1 MPCSTV
7 HAASASYPSPFP
19 VIVPEFLSHVQVPWF
34 CVSPVLCSFFFLMH
48 CHWFSGHDANLLMI
62 LALLTGCWCLD
73 YILLLHP
80 PYIGLAF
87 LSLSQ
92 RTFLAASISSLLPLS
107 LIASFCFSPF
117 LFFPKTSK
125 ETRAF
130 AFFGL
135 MVTVLVAL
143 PSFQVLRLGL

>member
-34 CVSPVLCSFFFLMH
+34 CVSLVLCSFFFLMH

>member
-92 RTFLAASISSLLPLS
+92 RTFLAASISSLFPLS

>member
-1 MPCSTV
+1 MFRFHGSVCLLF
-7 HAASASYPSPFP
+7 Y
-19 VIVPEFLSHVQVPWF
+19 
-34 CVSPVLCSFFFLMH
+34 VLFFFLMH

-80 PYIGLAF
+80 PYIGVAYIGVAF

>member
-1 MPCSTV
+1 MV
-7 HAASASYPSPFP
+7 
-19 VIVPEFLSHVQVPWF
+19 L
-34 CVSPVLCSFFFLMH
+34 CVSCFMFFFILLMH

-92 RTFLAASISSLLPLS
+92 RTFLAASISSLFPLS